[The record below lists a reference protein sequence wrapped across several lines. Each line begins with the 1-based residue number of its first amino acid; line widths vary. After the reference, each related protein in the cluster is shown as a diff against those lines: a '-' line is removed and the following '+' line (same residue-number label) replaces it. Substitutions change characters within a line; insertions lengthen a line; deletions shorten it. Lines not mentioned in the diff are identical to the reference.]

1 MSDTSEFDLIIVGGG
16 LIGATLALALEHLP
30 LRIALLEAVTYDSDA
45 QPSFD
50 DRAIAL
56 GRGTRRVFEAIQIW
70 SDLSEVINPIDS
82 ILVSEQG
89 RFGKAHLSAA
99 EEGVDALGH
108 VVVTRKLGQI
118 LIQRLPQ
125 IDNLTFICPAK
136 VTDIEVTEDAAEIRL
151 ADGKKLVSRLLVAA
165 DGASSSV
172 RQMLQV
178 GETIHDYGQRA
189 LVTNIATSEPHQNC
203 AFERFTADGPLAL
216 LPMSQQRTAV
226 VWTIDA
232 AVAEECMQLPEQI
245 FLSELQKIFGYRLGE
260 FTQIGKRVSYPL
272 RLVRS
277 SELRRPRTLFIGNA
291 ANSLHPVA
299 GQGFN
304 LGVRDVACLAE
315 LIQQSTQHNEG
326 FLGSEAMLRKY
337 VALRQPD
344 QRKIVALTDSL
355 AKIFITDFGLL
366 ANSRGLGIQAFDLMP
381 PIKRLFARHAMGQ
394 AGELPKLLRGV
405 ALT

>member
-1 MSDTSEFDLIIVGGG
+1 MSESTEYDVVIVGGG

-30 LRIALLEAVTYDSDA
+30 LRIALLEAVAYESDA

-56 GRGTRRVFEAIQIW
+56 GRGTRRTFEAIQIW
-70 SDLSEVINPIDS
+70 SDLCDVINPIEK
-82 ILVSEQG
+82 IVVSEQG
-89 RFGKAHLSAA
+89 RFGKAHLSAQ

-118 LIQRLPQ
+118 LIERLPRAK
-125 IDNLTFICPAK
+125 NLTFICPA
-136 VTDIEVTEDAAEIRL
+136 EVTSIELSDDAAEISL
-151 ADGKKLVSRLLVAA
+151 ANGQRLVSSLLVAA

-178 GETIHDYGQRA
+178 GKTVHDYGQRA
-189 LVTNIATSEPHQNC
+189 LVTNIATTEAHKNS
-203 AFERFTADGPLAL
+203 AYERFTADGPLAL
-216 LPMSQQRTAV
+216 LPMSQHRTAV

-232 AVAEECMQLPEQI
+232 AVAEQRMQWSEQM
-245 FLSELQKIFGYRLGE
+245 FLAELQKIFGYGLGE
-260 FTQIGKRVSYPL
+260 FKHIGKRVSYPL

-277 SELRRPRTLFIGNA
+277 AELTRHRTLFVGNA

-315 LIQQSTQHNEG
+315 LIQRSTQLGKNW
-326 FLGSEAMLRKY
+326 LGSEAMLSKY
-337 VALRQPD
+337 VALRRSD
-344 QRKIVALTDSL
+344 HRNIVALTDGL
-355 AKIFITDFGLL
+355 AKIFVTDFGLL
-366 ANSRGLGIQAFDLMP
+366 AHSRGLGIQAFDLMP
-381 PIKRLFARHAMGQ
+381 PMKRLFARHAMGQ
-394 AGELPKLLRGV
+394 AGALPKLLRGV